1 MGIRRV
7 FSILLGI
14 FLIGF
19 IGCRGAEIRRD
30 EIPCKA
36 ASAISASATVSGK
49 ITIAWD
55 LNTDDKTVRYRIY
68 YGLSSQKYMECV
80 DLGSPAES
88 SPGTVKYTLIDL
100 EKGKRY
106 YIAVIA
112 YDKNNNKSVFS
123 REVSAVAE

>member
-19 IGCRGAEIRRD
+19 IGCRGAEFRRD

-36 ASAISASATVSGK
+36 ASAIPASTTVNGK

-80 DLGSPAES
+80 DIGSPVES

-123 REVSAVAE
+123 SEVSAVAE

>member
-1 MGIRRV
+1 MRIRRV
-7 FSILLGI
+7 LSILLGI
-14 FLIGF
+14 FLVGF

-36 ASAISASATVSGK
+36 ASAISASATVNGK
-49 ITIAWD
+49 MTITWD

-80 DLGSPAES
+80 DIGSPFES

-123 REVSAVAE
+123 SEVSAVAE

>member
-1 MGIRRV
+1 METRWI
-7 FSILLGI
+7 FSILLGF

-19 IGCRGAEIRRD
+19 IGCRGAEIRKD

-36 ASAISASATVSGK
+36 ASAISASPTANGK
-49 ITIAWD
+49 LTLAWD
-55 LNTDDKTVRYRIY
+55 FNTDGKTAGYQIY

-123 REVSAVAE
+123 SEVSAVAE

>member
-1 MGIRRV
+1 MRIRRV
-7 FSILLGI
+7 LSILLGI

-68 YGLSSQKYMECV
+68 YGRSSQKYNECV
-80 DLGSPAES
+80 DIGSPVES
-88 SPGTVKYTLIDL
+88 SPGTEKFTLTDL

>member
-14 FLIGF
+14 FLVGF

-80 DLGSPAES
+80 DIGSPVES

-112 YDKNNNKSVFS
+112 YDRNNNKSVFS

>member
-1 MGIRRV
+1 MGTKRV
-7 FSILLGI
+7 FLILLGI
-14 FLIGF
+14 FLIGL
-19 IGCRGAEIRRD
+19 IGCGGAEIRRD

-36 ASAISASATVSGK
+36 ASAISGSATANGK
-49 ITIAWD
+49 LTLAWD
-55 LNTDDKTVRYRIY
+55 FNKDDKTAGYRIY

-80 DLGSPAES
+80 DIGSPVES

-112 YDKNNNKSVFS
+112 YDRNNNKSVFS
-123 REVSAVAE
+123 REVSAIAE